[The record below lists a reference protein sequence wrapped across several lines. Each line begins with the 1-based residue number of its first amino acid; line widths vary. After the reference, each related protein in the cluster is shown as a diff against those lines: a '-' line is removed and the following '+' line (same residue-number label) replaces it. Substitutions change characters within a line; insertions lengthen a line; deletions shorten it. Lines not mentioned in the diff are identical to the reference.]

1 MNIIIYFLEKI
12 IKIKKNNLVNQKNFK
27 IIKYRQNGEFT

>member
-1 MNIIIYFLEKI
+1 MNSIINFIDKI

-27 IIKYRQNGEFT
+27 IIKYR

>member
-1 MNIIIYFLEKI
+1 MNSIINFLEKI

-27 IIKYRQNGEFT
+27 IIKYKKNREFP